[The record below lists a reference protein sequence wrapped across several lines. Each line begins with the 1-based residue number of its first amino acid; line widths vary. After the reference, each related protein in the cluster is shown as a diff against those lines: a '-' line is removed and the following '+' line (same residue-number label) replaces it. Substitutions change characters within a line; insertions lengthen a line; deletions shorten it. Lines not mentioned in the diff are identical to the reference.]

1 MYIWK
6 ASKLFLALLFIPCLA
21 WAEPI
26 HLQGE
31 KEVVWR
37 DFLGVNT
44 HFLWFTPQQYAQQM
58 SHLKALGL
66 EWTRVDVHWT
76 YHELSEGNYRLA
88 EIDRLVADLETQK
101 LKTLIYLVGSAAH
114 ATSAPR
120 GSKTPDQYPP
130 KNPLLYADMMAKM
143 VKRYPSVDAW
153 QVWNEP
159 NLPAF
164 WRPHEDPEAYGKLLL
179 TTVQH
184 VRNIAPKTNLIMG
197 GMAYYSQMPVK
208 GGLMLEELGHLGVAQ
223 LNITAAYHP
232 YTDYPEGNER
242 NKNDFLVHSQQLN
255 SLIRS
260 AGMPIWVT
268 EWGWSSYKGPKEH
281 QAIIGDTGQADFLL
295 RRLALMTA
303 LDYDKIFLFALSDL
317 DSRATARDQHY
328 GLLDLQGNPKP
339 AYYALQRFL
348 ETTGARLI
356 PGRKPNLINV
366 PDDLYSVSW
375 QREDGKNLWMF
386 WSASGK
392 EVSLGGID
400 SASLIDPIAGT
411 SNVVAAG
418 AQKLT
423 LKTKPSLQI
432 LLW

>member
-1 MYIWK
+1 MDIRK
-6 ASKLFLALLFIPCLA
+6 ASKFFLTLLLMPYFA

-44 HFLWFTPQQYAQQM
+44 HFLWFTPAQYTQQI

-66 EWTRVDVHWT
+66 EWTRVDVHWDR
-76 YHELSEGNYRLA
+76 HELSEGYYRLA
-88 EIDRLVADLETQK
+88 ELDQLVADLELQK
-101 LKTLIYLVGSAAH
+101 LKSLIYVVGSAAH

-130 KNPLLYADMMAKM
+130 KNPNLYADMMGKM
-143 VKRYPSVDAW
+143 VSRYPYISAW
-153 QVWNEP
+153 QIWNEP
-159 NLPAF
+159 NIPSY
-164 WRPHEDPEAYGKLLL
+164 WRPNEDAKAYGHLLL

-184 VRNIAPKTNLIMG
+184 VRSRVPNAQLVMG

-208 GGLMLEELGHLGVAQ
+208 GGLMLEELGRLGVAQ

-232 YTDYPEGNER
+232 YTHYPEGNEPG
-242 NKNDFLVHSQQLN
+242 KHDFLVHSQQLN

-260 AGMPIWVT
+260 GDMPIWAT

-281 QAIIGDTGQADFLL
+281 QAIIGDQGQADFVL

-303 LDYDKIFLFALSDL
+303 LDYDKIFLFSLSDL
-317 DSRATARDQHY
+317 DSRASARDQHY

-339 AYYALQRFL
+339 VYYALKRFL

-356 PGRKPNLINV
+356 PGQKPKLNQV
-366 PDDLYSVSW
+366 PNDLYSVSW

-392 EVSLGGID
+392 EVRLSEIEN
-400 SASLIDPIAGT
+400 ASLIDPVAGT
-411 SNVVAAG
+411 SQVVVAD
-418 AQKLT
+418 QQQLT
-423 LKTKPSLQI
+423 VKTKPSLQI
-432 LLW
+432 LVW